1 MATAITIQATSSG
14 PAAAGLPS
22 IHPASSLSAFHTRH
36 QHHQHPRMSST
47 TSPVTSLTNSP
58 SASSASFSSVATPNT
73 APAVNTGATSVAAS
87 ATNYSALNN
96 TFSATT
102 SLLVGSIS
110 SRGPTGR
117 DGVSCDACLFRKSRC
132 AMNELV
138 NKCYSCEFHRQD
150 CTFSL
155 ANSALTEAASPQS
168 RKRKLEDFV
177 EAESTKRYPSPT
189 NVI

>member
-1 MATAITIQATSSG
+1 MATAITIQASSSG

-22 IHPASSLSAFHTRH
+22 IHPVSAFHSRH
-36 QHHQHPRMSST
+36 PHQQQHPRMSST
-47 TSPVTSLTNSP
+47 ASPVASLTNSP
-58 SASSASFSSVATPNT
+58 AASSVSFSSVATPNT
-73 APAVNTGATSVAAS
+73 AQAINTSATSVAAS
-87 ATNYSALNN
+87 TTDHSVLNN
-96 TFSATT
+96 TIAATT
-102 SLLVGSIS
+102 SLLVGSIT

-168 RKRKLEDFV
+168 RKRKLEDLV
-177 EAESTKRYPSPT
+177 EAESAKR
-189 NVI
+189 